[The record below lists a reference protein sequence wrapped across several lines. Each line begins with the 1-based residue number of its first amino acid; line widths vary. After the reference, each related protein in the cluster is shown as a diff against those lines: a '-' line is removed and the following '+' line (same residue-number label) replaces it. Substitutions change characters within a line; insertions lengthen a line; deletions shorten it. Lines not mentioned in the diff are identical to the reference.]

1 MFNSESIPCV
11 TTRRVDRHNV
21 GMVHITLQTLL
32 NSTRK
37 SDGKKF
43 SHAELARA
51 LNVSEQVVTN
61 WSKRG
66 VSVEGALA
74 AQYAFGQDANFI
86 LGRVSHPMVL
96 PRPAPGSEAV
106 HRVQEPTVSYL
117 QEPQQDPVTKEVL
130 DLFGNL
136 DPPSRREWLAD
147 LRGFVRGR
155 RPHSD
160 GDASAMAG

>member
-96 PRPAPGSEAV
+96 PRPAVRAL
-106 HRVQEPTVSYL
+106 HMCFRC
-117 QEPQQDPVTKEVL
+117 
-130 DLFGNL
+130 
-136 DPPSRREWLAD
+136 WLIW
-147 LRGFVRGR
+147 R
-155 RPHSD
+155 RPMTRQTTRPQSP
-160 GDASAMAG
+160 